1 MGVEDAIDLTRDVLR
16 LSLLLGGPLLAAA
29 LVAGLLSGML
39 QTATQVH
46 EHTLSLVPKL
56 AAVVLALL
64 AAMPWLLARLV
75 EYTDQLISTIPQ
87 RL

>member
-1 MGVEDAIDLTRDVLR
+1 MTAENAIDLTRDVIR

-39 QTATQVH
+39 QTATQIH
-46 EHTLSLVPKL
+46 EHTLSFVPKL
-56 AAVVLALL
+56 AAVVLAVVVAL
-64 AAMPWLLARLV
+64 PWLLARLV
-75 EYTDQLISTIPQ
+75 DYADQLIRTIPQ

>member
-1 MGVEDAIDLTRDVLR
+1 MTAEQAIDLMREVLR
-16 LSLLLGGPLLAAA
+16 LCLVLGGPLLAAA

-46 EHTLSLVPKL
+46 EHTLSFVPKL
-56 AAVVLALL
+56 AAVVFALIVGL
-64 AAMPWLLARLV
+64 PWLLSRLV
-75 EYTDQLISTIPQ
+75 EYADQLISSIPQ

>member
-1 MGVEDAIDLTRDVLR
+1 MSADHLINMTRDVLR
-16 LSLLLGGPLLAAA
+16 LCLLLGGPLLAAA

-46 EHTLSLVPKL
+46 EHTLSFVPKL

-64 AAMPWLLARLV
+64 VCLPWLLARLV
-75 EYTDQLISTIPQ
+75 DYTDQLISTIPH

>member
-1 MGVEDAIDLTRDVLR
+1 MTAEQAIDLVREVIR
-16 LSLLLGGPLLAAA
+16 LSLMLGGPLLAAA
-29 LVAGLLSGML
+29 LVAALLSGML

-56 AAVVLALL
+56 AAVVLALAIAL
-64 AAMPWLLARLV
+64 PWLLTRLV
-75 EYTDQLISTIPQ
+75 EFTDQLISTIPQ

>member
-1 MGVEDAIDLTRDVLR
+1 MTAEQAIDLVREVIR
-16 LSLLLGGPLLAAA
+16 LSLMLGGPLLAAA
-29 LVAGLLSGML
+29 LVAALLSGML

-56 AAVVLALL
+56 AAVVLALAVAL
-64 AAMPWLLARLV
+64 PWLLTRLV
-75 EYTDQLISTIPQ
+75 EFTDQLISTIPQ

>member
-1 MGVEDAIDLTRDVLR
+1 MSAEQSIDLTREAIR
-16 LSLLLGGPLLAAA
+16 LCLLLGGPLLAAA

-46 EHTLSLVPKL
+46 EHTLSFVPKL
-56 AAVVLALL
+56 AAVVLALAVAL
-64 AAMPWLLARLV
+64 PWLLTRLV
-75 EYTDQLISTIPQ
+75 EYADQLISTIPQ

>member
-1 MGVEDAIDLTRDVLR
+1 MSAEHAIDLTREVLR
-16 LSLLLGGPLLAAA
+16 LCLLLGGPLLAAA

-46 EHTLSLVPKL
+46 EHTLSFVPKL

-64 AAMPWLLARLV
+64 VTLPWLLSRLV
-75 EYTDQLISTIPQ
+75 DYTDQLISTIPQ

>member
-1 MGVEDAIDLTRDVLR
+1 MSAEQAIDLTRDVLR
-16 LSLLLGGPLLAAA
+16 LCLLLGGPLLGAA
-29 LVAGLLSGML
+29 LVAGLLSGIL

-46 EHTLSLVPKL
+46 EHTLSFVPKL

-64 AAMPWLLARLV
+64 VSLPWMLSRLV
-75 EYTDQLISTIPQ
+75 DYADQLISTIPQ